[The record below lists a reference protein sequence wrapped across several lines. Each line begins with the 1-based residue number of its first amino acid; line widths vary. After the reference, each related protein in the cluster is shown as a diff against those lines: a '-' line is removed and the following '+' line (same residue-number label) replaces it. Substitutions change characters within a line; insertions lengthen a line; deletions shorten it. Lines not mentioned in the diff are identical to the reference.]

1 MPASR
6 RVRLKGSG
14 EEEGAAGGKP
24 AAVFHIPPREGAG
37 MGKIGRSYPR
47 FDETLVDEREQ
58 PSVTALEVIIGL
70 SAVLLALGLVGL
82 LLAFPPS

>member
-1 MPASR
+1 MASNEDK
-6 RVRLKGSG
+6 LEGS
-14 EEEGAAGGKP
+14 
-24 AAVFHIPPREGAG
+24 AG

-70 SAVLLALGLVGL
+70 FAVLLALGLVGL

>member
-1 MPASR
+1 MMWTMASNEDK
-6 RVRLKGSG
+6 LEGS
-14 EEEGAAGGKP
+14 
-24 AAVFHIPPREGAG
+24 AG

-47 FDETLVDEREQ
+47 FDETLGDDGEQ

-70 SAVLLALGLVGL
+70 FAVLLALGLVGL

>member
-6 RVRLKGSG
+6 LVRLKGSG
-14 EEEGAAGGKP
+14 EDGGAAGGEP
-24 AAVFHIPPREGAG
+24 AAFFRNLGGSAG

-47 FDETLVDEREQ
+47 FDETLGDDGEQ
-58 PSVTALEVIIGL
+58 PSVTALEVIVGL
-70 SAVLLALGLVGL
+70 FAVLLALGLVGL